1 MRHRGDGACDRPA
14 CKAGITG
21 SGNFGLIRAHF
32 LAGSRRDLPQ
42 LPAPASSP
50 WSLSLCAKV
59 ASDVC
64 YCEGAIFS
72 AVTTERAGGS
82 QTTQGVCDNALH
94 TVRRSILTTVH
105 AGADLLGRAEG
116 LVQPIV

>member
-1 MRHRGDGACDRPA
+1 MGSPCMQSWNHWLREFWSDSCLTSWQVPGATCPSFQRRP
-14 CKAGITG
+14 
-21 SGNFGLIRAHF
+21 
-32 LAGSRRDLPQ
+32 LALG
-42 LPAPASSP
+42 
-50 WSLSLCAKV
+50 SLSLCAKV

-72 AVTTERAGGS
+72 AVTTERASGS